1 MIAARVIMPF
11 LITSFSAN
19 AGMIGNGLANL
30 PILLLPGMDKPNS
43 QVNKSDATPP
53 LGSATVSGSGWW
65 TPATSRLSGGVH
77 TFSSADATSGG
88 TSQASPPVGVRV
100 VPNITSFSGANGSN
114 IKIDGTSTIVQNA
127 NQSWSLTEP
136 DTHTLQFSVHS
147 GDHWST
153 AGWSDLTMDNGA
165 ERSEVALLP
174 QYAQGTQINVAYQLT
189 VQPGLAN
196 TAKWLVLNQ
205 FHATTEGSP
214 PFSVQMV
221 GDHMEIDLRYQ
232 TAGMSSSTT
241 VVAYRDPNP
250 IQRGH
255 AYDMNV
261 QVNFDPNGNGYL
273 NVWRDGVQIVK
284 YQGAIGMAGAN
295 YYWKEGIY
303 RAPAPETLTADYSN
317 VQITTP
323 PMPFPQPHQ

>member
-1 MIAARVIMPF
+1 MASTPVIKSISPDTGTVGDG
-11 LITSFSAN
+11 IT
-19 AGMIGNGLANL
+19 
-30 PILLLPGMDKPNS
+30 D
-43 QVNKSDATPP
+43 VNKLTLVGTAGANSTVNILDGTTLLGATIANSSGAWDFATNALSDGAHSFTATSTDAT
-53 LGSATVSGSGWW
+53 
-65 TPATSRLSGGVH
+65 
-77 TFSSADATSGG
+77 G
-88 TSQASPPVGVRV
+88 TSPASAPLAETV
-100 VPNITSFSGANGSN
+100 VPDITSFSGANGSN

-303 RAPAPETLTADYSN
+303 RAPAPETITADYSN